1 MFGSKQAKE
10 ERLAREAALLEQ
22 QQEVS
27 VAELAE
33 EIGVPRSTVWR
44 DLTDLEDRGVLLQED
59 NGKLSL
65 FRRR

>member
-22 QQEVS
+22 QERS
-27 VAELAE
+27 VADLAE
-33 EIGVPRSTVWR
+33 EIGVPRSTIWR
-44 DLTDLEDRGVLLQED
+44 DLTDLEDRGILLQED